1 MIEQFEGLP
10 IGVSASRI
18 KGKFSMIKSR
28 LCLPALF
35 FLLLLPVHVLLNLAI
50 ADSAPITISTD
61 YDDGGRVGDS
71 YMHDLLT
78 ALNNNGCNTV
88 LHDGSGDAQGQL
100 LFDSRPISI
109 AKKDRS
115 DYRLIARAKTLEGKL
130 TVRGAFLV
138 HASTGIEDLITLQG
152 ERIAF
157 VGKKSW
163 SGYHMPLQSLHDA
176 GVKEQRDTFFYVGN
190 HVGTV
195 SMLLHRDVFATVT
208 AAPLARRWAE
218 TNDLSI
224 IALTDKVETGGWWM
238 QRRLSE
244 KQIKNCAVALSM
256 LERSQLKALPNWID
270 GFEIE

>member
-1 MIEQFEGLP
+1 M
-10 IGVSASRI
+10 VT
-18 KGKFSMIKSR
+18 SR
-28 LCLPALF
+28 LF
-35 FLLLLPVHVLLNLAI
+35 RSIVFLLPLPFHVLLNFAI
-50 ADSAPITISTD
+50 ADPAAITISTD

-71 YMHDLLT
+71 YMQTLLE
-78 ALNNNGCNTV
+78 ALNSTGCNTV
-88 LHDGSGDAQGQL
+88 LHDGSGDGQGQL
-100 LFDSRPISI
+100 LFDSRPVSI

-115 DYRLIARAKTLEGKL
+115 GYQLIARAKTLEGKL

-138 HASTGIEDLITLQG
+138 HASTGIKDLITLQG

-176 GVKEQRDTFFYVGN
+176 GVKEAMNTFFYVGN

-195 SMLLHRDVFATVT
+195 SMLLHSDVFATVT

-218 TNDLSI
+218 ANDLSI
-224 IALTDKVETGGWWM
+224 VALTDEVETGGWWI
-238 QRRLSE
+238 QRGLSQE
-244 KQIKNCAVALSM
+244 QIKSCAQSLNK

-270 GFEIE
+270 GFEGEIR